1 MTTQTDTD
9 ALVASLGEL
18 RTFLDGS
25 GPLAGSHFGERRLNG
40 TFWWRKYL
48 TRMERAATHITTQS
62 AQIAALTDR
71 VRVLMEYLGEQA
83 AFAQTR
89 IQDGIEMGATVWRIA
104 LEDIARENHTA
115 LKGSDHDD

>member
-1 MTTQTDTD
+1 MTDPTE
-9 ALVASLGEL
+9 LVAWL
-18 RTFLDGS
+18 RAVAPYRKPGCSYGPAFNMDGIC
-25 GPLAGSHFGERRLNG
+25 LNDLNA
-40 TFWWRKYL
+40 KIN
-48 TRMERAATHITTQS
+48 EAATHLTTQA
-62 AQIAALTDR
+62 AQIAALTER